1 MPLGV
6 LAFRREQD
14 SRTASKNN
22 AAALMCWVIKV
33 SEVTGETNLKALLTS
48 MSPALDD
55 TDWVFA
61 VVGEE
66 DAVRLTPH
74 AIASFREAEGLTLVL
89 PQAAADDLKRVS
101 ASMKRIILEVHSS
114 LEAVGLTAAVASALA
129 EEGISANVVAAYY
142 HDHIFVPKA
151 SADRA
156 LAVLQ
161 ALTTSP
167 D

>member
-1 MPLGV
+1 M
-6 LAFRREQD
+6 R
-14 SRTASKNN
+14 
-22 AAALMCWVIKV
+22 WVIKV
-33 SEVTGETNLKALLTS
+33 SEVTGETNLQTLLAS
-48 MSPALDD
+48 MSPKLDD
-55 TDWVFA
+55 TEWVFT

-74 AIASFREAEGLTLVL
+74 AVASFREAEGLTLVL
-89 PQAAADDLKRVS
+89 PQVAADDLKRVS
-101 ASMKRIILEVHSS
+101 APMKRITLEVHSS

>member
-1 MPLGV
+1 
-6 LAFRREQD
+6 
-14 SRTASKNN
+14 
-22 AAALMCWVIKV
+22 MCWVIKV
-33 SEVTGETNLKALLTS
+33 NAVTGETELKRLLAI
-48 MSPALDD
+48 MSPTLDD

-66 DAVRLTPH
+66 DAVFLTPH

-101 ASMKRIILEVHSS
+101 APMKRITLEVHSS

-156 LAVLQ
+156 VAVLQ

-167 D
+167 G

>member
-1 MPLGV
+1 M
-6 LAFRREQD
+6 
-14 SRTASKNN
+14 
-22 AAALMCWVIKV
+22 

-48 MSPALDD
+48 MSPTLVD

-66 DAVRLTPH
+66 DAVRLTPN

-89 PQAAADDLKRVS
+89 PQAAADDLKNVS
-101 ASMKRIILEVHSS
+101 APMSRITLEVHSS
-114 LEAVGLTAAVASALA
+114 LEAVGLTAAVAGALA
-129 EEGISANVVAAYY
+129 EAGISANVVAAYY

-161 ALTTSP
+161 ALTTSTV
-167 D
+167 

>member
-1 MPLGV
+1 M
-6 LAFRREQD
+6 
-14 SRTASKNN
+14 
-22 AAALMCWVIKV
+22 
-33 SEVTGETNLKALLTS
+33 SEVTGETNLKVLLTS
-48 MSPALDD
+48 MSPTLVD

-89 PQAAADDLKRVS
+89 PQAVADDLKRVS
-101 ASMKRIILEVHSS
+101 APMKRITLEVHSS

-156 LAVLQ
+156 VAVLQ

-167 D
+167 G

>member
-1 MPLGV
+1 M
-6 LAFRREQD
+6 
-14 SRTASKNN
+14 
-22 AAALMCWVIKV
+22 
-33 SEVTGETNLKALLTS
+33 TGETNLKVLLTS
-48 MSPALDD
+48 MSPTLVD

-89 PQAAADDLKRVS
+89 PQAVADDLKRVS
-101 ASMKRIILEVHSS
+101 APMKRITLEVHSS
-114 LEAVGLTAAVASALA
+114 LEAVGLTAAVTSALA

-151 SADRA
+151 SAGRA
-156 LAVLQ
+156 VAVLQ

-167 D
+167 G

>member
-1 MPLGV
+1 MCLEIEVNGV
-6 LAFRREQD
+6 A
-14 SRTASKNN
+14 
-22 AAALMCWVIKV
+22 
-33 SEVTGETNLKALLTS
+33 GETNLKTLLAS
-48 MSPALDD
+48 MAPKLDD

-61 VVGEE
+61 TAQEE
-66 DAVRLTPH
+66 GAVLLTPH
-74 AIASFREAEGLTLVL
+74 TIATFREAEGLTLVL
-89 PQAAADDLKRVS
+89 PQAAADDLESVS
-101 ASMKRIILEVHSS
+101 APMKRIILEVHSS
-114 LEAVGLTAAVASALA
+114 LEAVGLTAAVAGALA

-161 ALTTSP
+161 ALTTST

>member
-1 MPLGV
+1 M
-6 LAFRREQD
+6 
-14 SRTASKNN
+14 
-22 AAALMCWVIKV
+22 
-33 SEVTGETNLKALLTS
+33 SEVTGETNLKVLLTS
-48 MSPALDD
+48 MSPTLVD

-89 PQAAADDLKRVS
+89 PQAVADDLKRVS
-101 ASMKRIILEVHSS
+101 APMKRITLEVHSS
-114 LEAVGLTAAVASALA
+114 LEAVGLTAAVTSALA

-151 SADRA
+151 SAGRA
-156 LAVLQ
+156 VAVLQ

-167 D
+167 G

>member
-1 MPLGV
+1 MRW
-6 LAFRREQD
+6 A
-14 SRTASKNN
+14 
-22 AAALMCWVIKV
+22 IKV

-48 MSPALDD
+48 MSPTIDD

-66 DAVRLTPH
+66 DAVRFTPH
-74 AIASFREAEGLTLVL
+74 AIASFREAEGLSLVL
-89 PQAAADDLKRVS
+89 PQAAEDDLKRVS
-101 ASMKRIILEVHSS
+101 APMKRIILEVHSS

-129 EEGISANVVAAYY
+129 EVGISANVVAAYY

-161 ALTTSP
+161 TLTTSP
-167 D
+167 G

>member
-1 MPLGV
+1 MYIEIGV
-6 LAFRREQD
+6 NEVAGEKELKTLLA
-14 SRTASKNN
+14 
-22 AAALMCWVIKV
+22 
-33 SEVTGETNLKALLTS
+33 S
-48 MSPALDD
+48 MSPSLDD

-74 AIASFREAEGLTLVL
+74 AIASFREAEGLSLVVS
-89 PQAAADDLKRVS
+89 QAVADDLKNVS
-101 ASMKRIILEVHSS
+101 APMSRITLEVHSS
-114 LEAVGLTAAVASALA
+114 LEAVGLTAAVTSTLA

-156 LAVLQ
+156 LAVLK
-161 ALTTSP
+161 ALSTST

>member
-1 MPLGV
+1 M
-6 LAFRREQD
+6 R
-14 SRTASKNN
+14 
-22 AAALMCWVIKV
+22 WVIKV

-48 MSPALDD
+48 MSPTLDD
-55 TDWVFA
+55 THWVFA

-89 PQAAADDLKRVS
+89 PQAAAGDLKNVS
-101 ASMKRIILEVHSS
+101 APMSRITLQVHSS
-114 LEAVGLTAAVASALA
+114 LEAVGLTAAVAGALA
-129 EEGISANVVAAYY
+129 EEGISANVIAAYY

-151 SADRA
+151 SADHA
-156 LAVLQ
+156 SAVLQ
-161 ALTTSP
+161 ALSAPT

>member
-1 MPLGV
+1 M
-6 LAFRREQD
+6 
-14 SRTASKNN
+14 S
-22 AAALMCWVIKV
+22 
-33 SEVTGETNLKALLTS
+33 TGETNLRDLIRT
-48 MSPALDD
+48 MSPVLDVAE
-55 TDWVFA
+55 WVFA
-61 VVGEE
+61 TIDVADES
-66 DAVRLTPH
+66 ALAPH

-89 PQAAADDLKRVS
+89 PRS
-101 ASMKRIILEVHSS
+101 ASGDLESVSMPMKRITLEVHSS

-142 HDHIFVPKA
+142 HDHIFVPKV

-161 ALTTSP
+161 TLSTSA